1 MKIVRRPIALSHSE
15 RGITIFHPPTGVYQ
29 GDASS
34 KLQVF
39 SVDGKLR
46 GKVPDVLNFA
56 DSRRTIAWRSQQLVA
71 AALEMRIASIF
82 GGGTVTPD
90 ATPKLTVNSSS

>member
-1 MKIVRRPIALSHSE
+1 L
-15 RGITIFHPPTGVYQ
+15 TGSCEEKFQ
-29 GDASS
+29 T
-34 KLQVF
+34 F
-39 SVDGKLR
+39 SI
-46 GKVPDVLNFA
+46 FA

-90 ATPKLTVNSSS
+90 TTPKLTVNSSS